1 MGMCPAWL
9 ALVSALMM
17 VGPASGSPSVAVV
30 RVPEISEKYAKTS
43 DLEAQFD
50 TLRKAF
56 AERRDDLKRRIEAAN
71 RSLQEE
77 LRPGTDEF
85 RERRRQVAIMDAEL
99 QAFTETEGE
108 KLEAGLSAS
117 LRSIFVDI
125 QAAVQ
130 EIAME
135 KNIDVVLAA
144 DQLPPESPSSTTQ
157 MRQQILLQKVLYWN
171 PQVDVTS
178 EVIERVN
185 ARYKAAGGA
194 ASIAAAAA
202 PPPPAAPPAPPKPA
216 PKKDSK

>member
-1 MGMCPAWL
+1 MGMCSVWFAM
-9 ALVSALMM
+9 VSALILA
-17 VGPASGSPSVAVV
+17 GPAAGSPSVAVV
-30 RVPEISEKYAKTS
+30 RIPEISEKYAKTG

-85 RERRRQVAIMDAEL
+85 RERRRQVAIMEAEL

-135 KNIDVVLAA
+135 RNIDVVIAA
-144 DQLPPESPSSTTQ
+144 DQLPPESPNSTTQ

-171 PQVDVTS
+171 PQVDVTN

-194 ASIAAAAA
+194 ASIAAASTP
-202 PPPPAAPPAPPKPA
+202 PPPPAPPAKAA